1 MPSLRHIRRR
11 ISSVRSTQQITKAM
25 KMVAAAKLRRAQDR
39 MLSAR
44 PYAHKIAD
52 VVNSL
57 ALRVNRDR
65 HPLLS
70 LREGKRA
77 LVVVIT
83 ADRGLCGAFNANVIK
98 RTVAFLEEEPFSE
111 KSLLI
116 IGRKAADFFKR
127 RTYPIRETHTD
138 LFRNLTFAQASN
150 IGKKLVEAY
159 TQDTVDE
166 IYLVYN
172 EFKSVLQQRLTV
184 QRLLPFVPQRDTRQA
199 GHPPGGYPEEAIID
213 YLYEPSVDAL
223 LDHLLNKHVEVQVF
237 QALLESAASEQGAR
251 MTAMEA
257 ATENAADMIQ
267 RLTLY
272 FNKVRQASITKE
284 LIEVVSGAEA
294 LR

>member
-11 ISSVRSTQQITKAM
+11 ISSVRNTQQITKAM

-57 ALRVNRDR
+57 TLRVNRGR

-98 RTVAFLEEEPFSE
+98 RAVAFLEEEQFSE

-116 IGRKAADFFKR
+116 IGRKADDFFR
-127 RTYPIRETHTD
+127 RRSYSIRKTHTD
-138 LFRNLTFAQASN
+138 LFRNLTFADASN
-150 IGKKLVEAY
+150 IGKKLVEIY
-159 TQDTVDE
+159 TQETADE
-166 IYLVYN
+166 IYLIYN
-172 EFKSVLQQRLTV
+172 QFKSVLQQRLTV
-184 QRLLPFVPQRDTRQA
+184 QRLLPFMPQEENR
-199 GHPPGGYPEEAIID
+199 EEAVID

-223 LDHLLNKHVEVQVF
+223 LDHLLKKHVEVQVF
-237 QALLESAASEQGAR
+237 QSLLESAASEQGAR
-251 MTAMEA
+251 MTAMDA

-294 LR
+294 L

>member
-11 ISSVRSTQQITKAM
+11 ISSVRNTQQITKAM

-57 ALRVNRDR
+57 TLRVNRGR

-98 RTVAFLEEEPFSE
+98 RAVAFLEEEQFSE

-116 IGRKAADFFKR
+116 IGRKADDFFR
-127 RTYPIRETHTD
+127 RRSYSIRKTHTD
-138 LFRNLTFAQASN
+138 LFRNLTFADASN
-150 IGKKLVEAY
+150 IGKKLVEIY
-159 TQDTVDE
+159 TQETADE
-166 IYLVYN
+166 IYLIYN
-172 EFKSVLQQRLTV
+172 QFKSVLQQRLTV
-184 QRLLPFVPQRDTRQA
+184 QRLLPFMPQEENR
-199 GHPPGGYPEEAIID
+199 EEAVID

-223 LDHLLNKHVEVQVF
+223 LDHLLKKHVEVQVF

-251 MTAMEA
+251 MTAMDA

-294 LR
+294 L

>member
-11 ISSVRSTQQITKAM
+11 ISSVRNTQQITKAM

-57 ALRVNRDR
+57 TLRVNRGR

-98 RTVAFLEEEPFSE
+98 RAVAFLEEEQFSE

-116 IGRKAADFFKR
+116 IGRKADDFFR
-127 RTYPIRETHTD
+127 RRSYSIRKTHTD
-138 LFRNLTFAQASN
+138 LFRNLTFADASN
-150 IGKKLVEAY
+150 IGKKLVEIY
-159 TQDTVDE
+159 TQKTVDE
-166 IYLVYN
+166 IYLIYN
-172 EFKSVLQQRLTV
+172 QFKSVLQQRLTV
-184 QRLLPFVPQRDTRQA
+184 QRLLPFMPQEENR
-199 GHPPGGYPEEAIID
+199 EEAVID

-223 LDHLLNKHVEVQVF
+223 LDHLLKKHVEVQVF

-251 MTAMEA
+251 MTAMDA

-294 LR
+294 L

>member
-11 ISSVRSTQQITKAM
+11 ISSVRNTQQITKAM

-57 ALRVNRDR
+57 TLRVNRGR

-98 RTVAFLEEEPFSE
+98 RAVAFLEEEQFSE

-116 IGRKAADFFKR
+116 IGRKADDFFR
-127 RTYPIRETHTD
+127 RRSYSIRKTHTD
-138 LFRNLTFAQASN
+138 LFRNLTFADASN
-150 IGKKLVEAY
+150 IGKKLVEIY
-159 TQDTVDE
+159 TQETVDE
-166 IYLVYN
+166 IYLIYN
-172 EFKSVLQQRLTV
+172 QFKSVLQQRLTV
-184 QRLLPFVPQRDTRQA
+184 QRLLPFMPQEENR
-199 GHPPGGYPEEAIID
+199 EEAVID

-223 LDHLLNKHVEVQVF
+223 LDHLLKKHVEVQVF

-251 MTAMEA
+251 MTAMDA

-294 LR
+294 L

>member
-11 ISSVRSTQQITKAM
+11 ISSVRNTQQITKAM

-57 ALRVNRDR
+57 TLRVNRGR

-98 RTVAFLEEEPFSE
+98 RAVAFLEEEQFSE

-116 IGRKAADFFKR
+116 IGRKADDFFR
-127 RTYPIRETHTD
+127 RRSYSIRKTHTD
-138 LFRNLTFAQASN
+138 LFRNLTFADASN
-150 IGKKLVEAY
+150 IGKKLVEIY
-159 TQDTVDE
+159 TQETVDE
-166 IYLVYN
+166 IYLIYN
-172 EFKSVLQQRLTV
+172 QFKSVLQQRLTV
-184 QRLLPFVPQRDTRQA
+184 QRLLPFMPQEENR
-199 GHPPGGYPEEAIID
+199 EEAVID

-223 LDHLLNKHVEVQVF
+223 LDHLLKKHVEVQVF
-237 QALLESAASEQGAR
+237 QSLLESAASEQGAR
-251 MTAMEA
+251 MTAMDA

-294 LR
+294 L

>member
-11 ISSVRSTQQITKAM
+11 ISSVRNTQQITKAM

-57 ALRVNRDR
+57 TLRVNRGR

-98 RTVAFLEEEPFSE
+98 RAVAFLEEEQFSE

-116 IGRKAADFFKR
+116 IGRKADDFFR
-127 RTYPIRETHTD
+127 RRSYSIRKTHTD
-138 LFRNLTFAQASN
+138 LFRNLTFADASN
-150 IGKKLVEAY
+150 IGKKLVEIY
-159 TQDTVDE
+159 TQETVDE
-166 IYLVYN
+166 IYLIYN
-172 EFKSVLQQRLTV
+172 QFKSVLQQRLTV
-184 QRLLPFVPQRDTRQA
+184 QRLLPFMPQEENR
-199 GHPPGGYPEEAIID
+199 EEAVID

-223 LDHLLNKHVEVQVF
+223 LDHLLKKNVEVQVF

-251 MTAMEA
+251 MTAMDA

-294 LR
+294 L